1 VSLSLVLTGHVQ
13 EEPDEYL
20 LLQDLIALHR
30 RGVQDVRYTHTDTL
44 AYTQPKRTHAER
56 HTQNQHTQPKP

>member
-1 VSLSLVLTGHVQ
+1 MQ

-30 RGVQDVRYTHTDTL
+30 RGVEDVSVTIITDD
-44 AYTQPKRTHAER
+44 QPYPIESLVGHAGR
-56 HTQNQHTQPKP
+56 